1 MEGLFSQPAKD
12 RLLTKTQSLSDRII
26 DRFEFA
32 GALGELKV
40 TDTNIDVI
48 GVLNDKD
55 GLLRMIS

>member
-1 MEGLFSQPAKD
+1 
-12 RLLTKTQSLSDRII
+12 LLTKTQSLSYRII